1 MGKDSQSLLN
11 LKGCVPAP
19 GMQVILLI
27 SHTSSWEQQPLL
39 PDLMPFIQFLSWNQL
54 EIDFE
59 TEARGC
65 ISFPHGGVTACLLSA
80 RLGYF
85 CSLLYVCVP
94 LALFTETGRKNPIF
108 PKSGWWG
115 EEMTDDV
122 T

>member
-39 PDLMPFIQFLSWNQL
+39 PDLMPFMQFLSWNQL

-85 CSLLYVCVP
+85 CSLLYVCV
-94 LALFTETGRKNPIF
+94 F
-108 PKSGWWG
+108 PWLCSLRQVERIPSFPSRDGG
-115 EEMTDDV
+115 ERR
-122 T
+122 

>member
-11 LKGCVPAP
+11 LKGCLPAL
-19 GMQVILLI
+19 GMQVIVLI
-27 SHTSSWEQQPLL
+27 SHTSSWEWQPLL
-39 PDLMPFIQFLSWNQL
+39 PDLMTFMPFLLWNQL

-85 CSLLYVCVP
+85 CSLLYVCV
-94 LALFTETGRKNPIF
+94 F
-108 PKSGWWG
+108 PWPCSLRQIERIPSSPSQAGG
-115 EEMTDDV
+115 ERR
-122 T
+122 